1 MNTQPFVLVGNSRL
15 ERIGAA
21 LQARIA
27 NWQSAWG
34 IERMPVSV
42 ACERAWEADGAA
54 ALRWQRRFVAE
65 GQGFWM
71 AWTPGLAMHLGR
83 HIFSDGYRAQ
93 GGLGSMASEGSALAL
108 DFLTE
113 QLRATMAPAAVSAD
127 ASAQDVD
134 ADLFERGSGAV
145 LVTID
150 LGGQTVGCLLE
161 HASAETLAATQA
173 AALPRLAAV
182 DLPKAARHAQVS
194 VALTVGQAQVG
205 AASLLALAVGDV
217 IRLDAPIDQPMAVH
231 STEGQ
236 LLFGAC
242 LGRQGRGKVFEAVRL
257 PD

>member
-34 IERMPVSV
+34 IERMPVSI

-71 AWTPGLAMHLGR
+71 AWNPDLAMHLGR

-93 GGLGSMASEGSALAL
+93 GGPGSMSSEGSALAL

-113 QLRATMAPAAVSAD
+113 QLRAALAPASISAD
-127 ASAQDVD
+127 ASAQEID
-134 ADLFERGSGAV
+134 AGLFKRGSGAV
-145 LVTID
+145 LALINLD
-150 LGGQTVGCLLE
+150 GQTVGCLLE
-161 HASAETLAATQA
+161 HASAEALATTQP

-182 DLPKAARHAQVS
+182 DLPKAARHAHVS

-217 IRLDAPIDQPMAVH
+217 IRLDAPVDQPLAVH
-231 STEGQ
+231 GTEGQ

-242 LGRQGRGKVFEAVRL
+242 LGRQGSAKVFEAVRL
-257 PD
+257 PG